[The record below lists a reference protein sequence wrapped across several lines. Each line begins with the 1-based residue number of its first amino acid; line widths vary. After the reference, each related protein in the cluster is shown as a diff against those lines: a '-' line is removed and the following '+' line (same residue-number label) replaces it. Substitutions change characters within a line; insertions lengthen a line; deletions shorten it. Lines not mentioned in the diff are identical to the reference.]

1 MITSTLFGFRTRTP
15 FLRANAPVHIPTS
28 DAPQTSHKAGLK
40 PHSRS
45 LSPDSVTTISILES
59 LTPAAARHSTT
70 DNSSET
76 TSGDE
81 IIVPRDDK
89 SPTERHTPCLSCA

>member
-1 MITSTLFGFRTRTP
+1 MITSILSGFRTLTP
-15 FLRANAPVHIPTS
+15 FLKANATVHVPTLYV
-28 DAPQTSHKAGLK
+28 PQTSHKSGLK
-40 PHSRS
+40 PHSRI

-81 IIVPRDDK
+81 TIAPRKDK
-89 SPTERHTPCLSCA
+89 SPTDTLTTRS